1 MKFIMAIKKDNSATF
16 GQIAGHNERL
26 HKTESQLPEAAWFT
40 PEGLHII
47 TPFRADQMKK
57 AKGLLKRKDGVL
69 AVEVVLQVGNQTEW
83 RDFPTEEHPQGKIK
97 KGSAAKMNLLMKG
110 AKEAAILN
118 FGAENIVS
126 IVLHTDESSPHVHV
140 VFTPIVDGKL
150 QAKFWT
156 GGPKACAKFRKEM
169 HSVVEKYLPCDYTP
183 GAPGGE
189 PHDATKAAGAINGPK
204 AEPRSILEKASEAIS
219 GKKENGLLK
228 QKIEAL
234 NRTMQA
240 LFSQLKQAQIK
251 VVQAIENLKIAN
263 EKAKAAVLDEKKAR
277 REVELLQRRVK
288 QLEPFEPINKPVQK
302 PTFTDGLTPRL
313 PSKSSIP
320 KPQ

>member
-83 RDFPTEEHPQGKIK
+83 RDFPTEEHPQGKPK

-126 IVLHTDESSPHVHV
+126 IVLHTDESTPHVHV
-140 VFTPIVDGKL
+140 VFTPIHDGKL

-156 GGPKACAKFRKEM
+156 GGVSRCAELRKAL
-169 HSVVEKYLPCDYTP
+169 HSVVEKHLPCDYTP
-183 GAPGGE
+183 GEVGGE

-240 LFSQLKQAQIK
+240 LFSQLKQAKTK

-263 EKAKAAVLDEKKAR
+263 EKAKTAVLDEKKAR

-313 PSKSSIP
+313 PSKPSTP